1 MCASLRITDS
11 RKVRMKYLAYLDLLA
26 MGSVDRASL
35 LARLS
40 SGSEQRVTSQCLI
53 SMLSVPMYLS
63 VSDYQE

>member
-1 MCASLRITDS
+1 
-11 RKVRMKYLAYLDLLA
+11 MKYLAYLDLLA